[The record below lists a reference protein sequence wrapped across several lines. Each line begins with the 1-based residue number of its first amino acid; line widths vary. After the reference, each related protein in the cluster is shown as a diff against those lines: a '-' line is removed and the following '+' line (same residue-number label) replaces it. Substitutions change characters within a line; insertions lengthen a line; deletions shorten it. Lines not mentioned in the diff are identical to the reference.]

1 VLVEKFSPSHTS
13 VQWLDDAESA
23 CPEFARRAALGE
35 HSKWIPT
42 CPALRDSI
50 ERAVADGELPTD
62 ECRRE
67 RRVSGRRAA
76 GSVAGRKYAEMEG

>member
-1 VLVEKFSPSHTS
+1 MQPIQCATCGNRVLAEKFSPSHTS

-35 HSKWIPT
+35 PSSWIPT

-50 ERAVADGELPTD
+50 DRAVAAGELATD
-62 ECRRE
+62 QLRNEP
-67 RRVSGRRAA
+67 VPGRL
-76 GSVAGRKYAEMEG
+76 G

>member
-1 VLVEKFSPSHTS
+1 MQPVECASCGNKVLAEKFSPSHTS

-35 HSKWIPT
+35 PSSWIPT

-50 ERAVADGELPTD
+50 VNAVRAGALATD
-62 ECRRE
+62 QLRHEP
-67 RRVSGRRAA
+67 VPGRL
-76 GSVAGRKYAEMEG
+76 G

>member
-1 VLVEKFSPSHTS
+1 MQPVQCANCGNRVLVEKFSPSHTS

-62 ECRRE
+62 EHRRE
-67 RRVSGRRAA
+67 PLPGRL
-76 GSVAGRKYAEMEG
+76 G